1 LQNINNLKKPLV
13 SKSMNISAKS
23 AGKPRRLW
31 RVILLLGVT
40 LLLRILEPDV
50 LRWFNWFS
58 LLGIVSIYLVQLKLH
73 QTVTELYSQAGIQ

>member
-1 LQNINNLKKPLV
+1 
-13 SKSMNISAKS
+13 MNISANR

-31 RVILLLGVT
+31 RAILLSGVT
-40 LLLRILEPDV
+40 LLLHIFEPDV

-73 QTVTELYSQAGIQ
+73 RTVTELYSQAGIQ